1 MAERFARFREAA
13 ATAAQRIWTA
23 TLVMGVFV
31 CWAAAVDWVGSLE
44 FMAEFRGVTRS
55 IVTIGTM
62 FAFGYL
68 ALPVVFGRI
77 FFHRPTQ
84 QRVSPFHDE
93 LVLLARWIKATLR
106 RLVPD
111 AEAEA
116 NAKRPKPLTLTMP
129 RAVLIGL
136 IAIALGVASG
146 QYLIAAMTLVSS
158 TMTPAG

>member
-1 MAERFARFREAA
+1 MADKLARFRTAA
-13 ATAAQRIWTA
+13 AVAARRVWAA
-23 TLVMGVFV
+23 TLVMGTFV
-31 CWAAAVDWVGSLE
+31 CWAAAVEWVGRLE
-44 FMAEFRGVTRS
+44 ILAEFRGVTRS

-68 ALPVVFGRI
+68 ALPLVFRRI

-84 QRVSPFHDE
+84 RSVSPFHDE
-93 LVLLARWIKATLR
+93 LVLLARWIKATLK
-106 RLVPD
+106 RLVPA

-116 NAKRPKPLTLTMP
+116 DAKRPKPLTLTMP

-146 QYLIAAMTLVSS
+146 QYLIAAMTLLSS